1 MAIDPALATQKA
13 QQLDM
18 LGAGAVGT
26 GITEAPLGPVVEEP
40 GMQPISP
47 EMQPI
52 SPEMQPTQVAGLG
65 GSIGELVGRLF
76 GGKEL
81 EAARR
86 LQRDQP
92 DLQDA
97 PGSAVAPELQDTPST
112 AAPEPE
118 AVQAAPIDPLAP
130 TVKPASKPHLSEEAL
145 AARIKQQSNPILPT
159 EVETN
164 ELLRATLE
172 PQRTELVSDGLTDFT
187 AVGARGDAKIPDE
200 GNTLAIIEKTSQT
213 YRLQVDEATRGVIRH
228 EVSQEL
234 ADYIG
239 MRPEKVLRAVMN
251 MKTTGGVPIIE
262 GAGLSETLLAVRNL
276 LYTEVSKLDALAD
289 EVIDAA
295 GNVKGGAN
303 ELLNFRQ
310 QFELVSNLQTQFKGA
325 QTEVARSLGIFR
337 MPMDQ
342 GPGAMRDINLA
353 NLMQEFGGQDNLTD
367 LARAYKTLPPGRQRA
382 QAAQKLT
389 KFKKFTNAA
398 FEVWMN
404 LLLSGP
410 ITHTK
415 NFVSAGLATFGE
427 VPINLMAA
435 GIGTARRGFGGEGG
449 VTFGEVR
456 AQAFGQLMG
465 IREAFSAAGKSYRT
479 GEIPIAGT
487 KLMDTAGPRQG
498 RAPAFSSK
506 AFEYGG
512 IFAPAVDAI
521 GSFLT
526 LGRVPTRA
534 LQFED
539 TFWKV
544 VTQRGSLYQQAYR
557 AAKEQ
562 NLSNDDAATFI
573 AEFVSN
579 PPTAAVKEA
588 DDLAR
593 LVTLQQPLETK
604 LGKVVQGAARV
615 GFMRWFLPFVTTPYN
630 AFSFAFEHTPLARF
644 TENHKNAMTSGD
656 PARMDR
662 ARARKALGSTAAA
675 TVGFMAASGYIT
687 GGGPKDPGLREAQ
700 KRQGWRPYSIKVD
713 GEYYSYAGGEP
724 YSTIIGIT
732 ADMVEVAQLGLADQ
746 DDLDEIAGAI
756 VFAFSKN
763 MTNKTFMEGFSRLID
778 AMSEPGRYAGNVIS
792 GFTRSVVPAVVR
804 QGGQAFFM
812 DERVR
817 ALENFPLPQELSEL
831 PIDQQKRFNSVLER
845 YEEWAFIKDRLDEIK
860 AQIPG
865 WGNAPAMR
873 DFWGRKVA
881 NRSAL
886 GPDIISPIY
895 QSTHEPNVLDEEML
909 RLKISET
916 HHPRDYAGF
925 PFSPEEYE
933 FFQERAGK
941 YAAEYMTE
949 LYNDPGYQEM
959 REIGA
964 RQRSTTAVN
973 KNAKA
978 EMQKMIKHARQSA
991 LADLLDDRDLG
1002 PGFERSLVQ
1011 SKEIDA
1017 ELREGSYYPKG
1028 EAQ

>member
-13 QQLDM
+13 QQLNM
-18 LGAGAVGT
+18 LAAGAVPT

-47 EMQPI
+47 EMQPV

-65 GSIGELVGRLF
+65 KSIGDLVGSLF
-76 GGKEL
+76 GGKDL

-92 DLQDA
+92 
-97 PGSAVAPELQDTPST
+97 ELQDVPGT

-118 AVQAAPIDPLAP
+118 AVQAAP
-130 TVKPASKPHLSEEAL
+130 TVRPASQPHLSEEAL

-172 PQRTELVSDGLTDFT
+172 PQRTELVSDGMTDFT

-239 MRPEKVLRAVMN
+239 MRPEKLLRAVMN

-276 LYTEVSKLDALAD
+276 LYTEVSKLDAMAD
-289 EVIDAA
+289 EVIDSQ
-295 GNVKGGAN
+295 GNIRGGAN

-342 GPGAMRDINLA
+342 GAGAMRDINLA
-353 NLMQEFGGQDNLTD
+353 NLMQEFGGQDNLSD
-367 LARAYKTLPPGRQRA
+367 LAKAYKALPTGRQRA
-382 QAAQKLT
+382 QAAQKLS

-427 VPINLMAA
+427 IPVNLMAA
-435 GIGTARRGFGGEGG
+435 GIGSVRRGFGGEGG

-456 AQAFGQLMG
+456 AQAFGQLMA
-465 IREAFSAAGKSYRT
+465 IREAFSSAGKSYRT

-487 KLMDTAGPRQG
+487 KLQDTASPRQG
-498 RAPAFSSK
+498 RAPAFSSE

-579 PPTAAVKEA
+579 PPANAVKEA

-615 GFMRWFLPFVTTPYN
+615 GFMRWFMPFVTTPYN
-630 AFSFAFEHTPLARF
+630 AFSFAFAHPPLARF

-687 GGGPKDPGLREAQ
+687 GGGPKDPGLRA
-700 KRQGWRPYSIKVD
+700 RYIDQGWRPYSIKVD

-732 ADMVEVAQLGLADQ
+732 ADMVEMAQLGLADQ
-746 DDLDEIAGAI
+746 DDWDEIGGAI

-763 MTNKTFMEGFSRLID
+763 MTNKTFMEGFSRVID

-817 ALENFPLPQELSEL
+817 SLENIPLPQELSEL
-831 PIDQQKRFNSVLER
+831 NIDQQKRFNSVLER

-860 AQIPG
+860 EQIPG

-881 NRSAL
+881 NQGAL

-895 QSTHEPNVLDEEML
+895 RSTHEPNVLDEEML
-909 RLKISET
+909 RLKIRET
-916 HHPRDYAGF
+916 HHPREYAGF
-925 PFSPEEYE
+925 PFTPEEYE

-941 YAAEYMTE
+941 YAAEYMTRKF
-949 LYNDPGYQEM
+949 NSSGYQRK
-959 REIGA
+959 REIGLP
-964 RQRSTTAVN
+964 QRASAEVN
-973 KNAKA
+973 KRAKA
-978 EMQKMIKHARQSA
+978 DLQEQIKRARDRA
-991 LADLLDDRDLG
+991 VYDLKRHPFLG
-1002 PGFERSLVQ
+1002 ENFSQTDKQNRQLIQERIRHSLRPP
-1011 SKEIDA
+1011 
-1017 ELREGSYYPKG
+1017 LG
-1028 EAQ
+1028 ESR